1 MLSDAIRIMSVP
13 SLVFIDFS
21 TLVLPPFVF
30 NNLPMLHLHLM
41 LEKKP
46 AEAGNEGIVWLHPR
60 DPFGLT
66 HVPLYASELGQAIHC
81 ILGIRPAFWRVLSRN
96 A

>member
-1 MLSDAIRIMSVP
+1 MLNDAIRIMSVP

-46 AEAGNEGIVWLHPR
+46 AEAGKERIV
-60 DPFGLT
+60 FQ
-66 HVPLYASELGQAIHC
+66 YADFWFHLSSLGKSQTY
-81 ILGIRPAFWRVLSRN
+81 
-96 A
+96 